1 MTHDYQPPLDEQIAR
16 SWQKAFLIAGKNI
29 LNIDCSALIPIV
41 SLIQEKSKQE
51 GALEAI
57 EEINET
63 WTHKGWHESD
73 CPAHTNQMRPESE
86 CVCSFGVV
94 YEILDDMK
102 RKITNNE

>member
-16 SWQKAFLIAGKNI
+16 SWQKAFLIAGTNI

-57 EEINET
+57 EEAREMI
-63 WTHKGWHESD
+63 SD
-73 CPAHTNQMRPESE
+73 EPWGIDAVRERQHA
-86 CVCSFGVV
+86 
-94 YEILDDMK
+94 YDILDDMK